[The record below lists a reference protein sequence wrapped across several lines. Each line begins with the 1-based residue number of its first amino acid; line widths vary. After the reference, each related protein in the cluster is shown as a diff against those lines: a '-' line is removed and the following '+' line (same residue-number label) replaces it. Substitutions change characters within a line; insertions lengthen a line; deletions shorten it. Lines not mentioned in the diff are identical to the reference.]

1 MCVLELSAIVT
12 KDKGGAYTLDNVDIV
27 YILLIL
33 STLVVLYFL
42 LAVAGRK
49 TKKQIHY
56 AVLSMTASI
65 FLWNIA
71 VLFYMTFSDV
81 PWMLAVCEKLYFL
94 GTILV
99 SISVLFTGLIFART
113 KIKFTWKHGLL
124 LVVPAISITVLL
136 TNQSHHLFYTTFS
149 LIPSMQ
155 DFGVYF
161 TVHTI
166 YSYLCIGIGLAY
178 LMVFSIKNY
187 GVFSKQSTLIFIGI
201 MISLVIDAFSTFK
214 IFDWSTAIENIAFAV
229 TISFFILATVKF
241 NFLNVIPI
249 ALQTVIDLIS
259 DSYVVINE
267 DFEIID
273 YNKAFVSG
281 FNGVSRKV
289 GITTI
294 IKKNYS
300 NFDAK
305 RFEEFLY
312 EAVREQKKVN
322 FEISRNMG
330 EDITHYM
337 VEIIPIYVSGNHIGT
352 IILKRDITEHKNDLE
367 KVMELNERLQSL
379 ATRDWLTQSYNRY
392 FFDERLQQEID
403 LVNRLQVY
411 GQDAKKDINNFG
423 LIMFDID
430 YFKIYNDNNGHLAG
444 DELLQTIV
452 TVIKEVLYPTD
463 IICRYG
469 GEEFA
474 VICCQ
479 TSEQGI
485 KIAAEKIRKTVEEYE
500 FRFQDKQ
507 PGGNLTVSVGA
518 VYYPAANMIR
528 EDLIKKVDHNLY
540 LAKSGGKNQVVF

>member
-1 MCVLELSAIVT
+1 M
-12 KDKGGAYTLDNVDIV
+12 DNVDIV
-27 YILLIL
+27 YLLLIL
-33 STLVVLYFL
+33 STLVILYFL
-42 LAVAGRK
+42 LTVAGRK
-49 TKKQIHY
+49 TKKQIHH

-65 FLWNIA
+65 FIWNIA
-71 VLFYMTFSDV
+71 VLFYMTFNDV
-81 PWMLAVCEKLYFL
+81 PWILAVCERLYFL

-124 LVVPAISITVLL
+124 FVVPAISITVLL

-249 ALQTVIDLIS
+249 ALQTVIDLIA
-259 DSYVVINE
+259 DSYVLINE
-267 DFEIID
+267 DFEVID
-273 YNKAFVSG
+273 YNKAFVGG
-281 FNGVSRKV
+281 FNGVSRKA
-289 GITTI
+289 GIMTI

-300 NFDAK
+300 NFDVK

-312 EAVREQKKVN
+312 GAVREQKKVN

-330 EDITHYM
+330 EEITQYM
-337 VEIIPIYVSGNHIGT
+337 VEITPIYVSGNHIGT

-367 KVMELNERLQSL
+367 KVMQLNERLRGL

-403 LVNRLQVY
+403 LVNRLQAY

-452 TVIKEVLYPTD
+452 MVVKGVLYPTD

-479 TSEQGI
+479 ASEQGI
-485 KIAAEKIRKTVEEYE
+485 KIAAEKIRKIVEEYE
-500 FRFQDKQ
+500 FKFQDKQ

-518 VYYPAANMIR
+518 VYYSAANMIR